1 MLSEWSMAPVV
12 DALRAM
18 RGLDT
23 MSAVIFMSTIGDLGR
38 FETPRQLMAYLGLVP
53 SEQSSGSRIW
63 RGGITKA
70 GNAEARRVLVEAA
83 WSYRYP
89 PRLASEK
96 IQVVAEQ
103 AKAIRDIAWKA
114 QLRLCERY
122 RKLSATGKKPTVVV
136 TAIARELCGFI
147 WAIGREVTLT

>member
-1 MLSEWSMAPVV
+1 MLAEWSMAPVV

-96 IQVVAEQ
+96 FRSSLNRQRQYGI
-103 AKAIRDIAWKA
+103 
-114 QLRLCERY
+114 
-122 RKLSATGKKPTVVV
+122 SHGKPSFACASVIVS
-136 TAIARELCGFI
+136 
-147 WAIGREVTLT
+147 